1 MVFSF
6 YVDGACSGNPGPGG
20 WGVVLAEEG
29 RVLREWACEHPAATT
44 NNRMELHA
52 ALAALREARARQL
65 PPGAAVIITDSTY
78 VQRGA
83 TTWCAGWAR
92 NGWRTRAGGVVRNA
106 ALWQSVMA
114 EDALVQAQW
123 RWTRGHVDAHS
134 LHARAD
140 ALARQASMAA
150 RRGLGGGQV

>member
-52 ALAALREARARQL
+52 ALAALREARREARQ
-65 PPGAAVIITDSTY
+65 
-78 VQRGA
+78 
-83 TTWCAGWAR
+83 
-92 NGWRTRAGGVVRNA
+92 RAGEPVV
-106 ALWQSVMA
+106 
-114 EDALVQAQW
+114 VQGKPVIVHGE
-123 RWTRGHVDAHS
+123 TV
-134 LHARAD
+134 
-140 ALARQASMAA
+140 
-150 RRGLGGGQV
+150 VE